1 MSVSLRLINL
11 KKRSHEV
18 PSLSVND
25 KLSICINYFGKCVS
39 VTGSDQGRL
48 TEAQMVLDFSV
59 RGQDDMEE

>member
-1 MSVSLRLINL
+1 M
-11 KKRSHEV
+11 
-18 PSLSVND
+18 ND